1 MHREAQ
7 TPSCA
12 LLHAHGEPL
21 ERLRGQLPS
30 EDALIDLSELFKIF
44 GDSTRVKIL
53 YALLCGELC
62 VCDIASLLC
71 MTVSAIS
78 HQLRIL
84 RSAKLVVFRR
94 EGKTVFY
101 SLADDHVRTILGM
114 GMEHILE

>member
-1 MHREAQ
+1 MEKENAI
-7 TPSCA
+7 PSCEF
-12 LLHAHGEPL
+12 LHAHGAL
-21 ERLRGQLPS
+21 VERLRGQMPS

-44 GDSTRVKIL
+44 GDSTRIKIL
-53 YALLCGELC
+53 YALLGTELC
-62 VCDIASLLC
+62 VCDIASLLS

-84 RSAKLVVFRR
+84 RAAKLVVFRR

-101 SLADDHVRTILGM
+101 SLADDHVRTILDM